1 MDTKALF
8 QLSYGLYVISAK
20 AEGRESGCVAN
31 TLAQVTSSPAQL
43 SVALN
48 KNNFTTELIQKSGRF
63 AAVVLSEETD
73 MNLIAGFG
81 FRSGRDA
88 DKFADT
94 ACGTD
99 ASGIRYP
106 TAGASAVFSCKV
118 NRTVDLGTHL
128 LFVADLEDCEIL
140 SGAKPMTYA
149 YYHQV
154 KKGTTPKNA
163 PSYQEEKPKKHG
175 FRCTV
180 CGYFLEA
187 DTLPPDYKCP
197 ICGVGAE
204 KFVEVSE

>member
-8 QLSYGLYVISAK
+8 QLSYGLYVISAS
-20 AEGRESGCVAN
+20 AEGKESGCVAN

-48 KNNFTTELIQKSGRF
+48 KNNFTTELIEKSGRF
-63 AAVVLSEETD
+63 AAVVLSKEAD
-73 MNLIAGFG
+73 MGLIANFG

-88 DKFADT
+88 DKFAE
-94 ACGTD
+94 AEHRTD
-99 ASGIRYP
+99 AAGVKYP

-118 NRTVDLGTHL
+118 NRMVDLGTHL

-140 SGAKPMTYA
+140 NSAEPMTYA

-187 DTLPPDYKCP
+187 DTLPADYKCP
-197 ICGVGAE
+197 ICGVGAD